1 MVVKTVFHKFS
12 ITCAGSP
19 LTGVPNASEAGSQYL
34 KVIDFNDRNDGDYS
48 CPYVDKFPAR
58 DVPTTLQRYANHTP
72 GDDWVEGQ
80 YRMNLPTANPGEL
93 AIYLNTPLVITGN
106 ATDPICSDTV
116 ELLIFE
122 RIVDGQLFDPID
134 PTMGMYFPPDW
145 DVPALNQFTKKVP
158 AVQTL
163 SGPIETEVLP
173 AESPLLDFGKVHTVA
188 PQLNS
193 VEGQDDIC
201 TMINRFTV
209 PFGIQLSNHLYVVP
223 LCPRMFSRVTHI
235 GVTDAAVSTPAW
247 TWALTHVYRYFTSSF
262 DFLIH
267 NPSTDSFVVV
277 GFMPNRG
284 VIGRG
289 LLS

>member
-1 MVVKTVFHKFS
+1 M
-12 ITCAGSP
+12 
-19 LTGVPNASEAGSQYL
+19 
-34 KVIDFNDRNDGDYS
+34 
-48 CPYVDKFPAR
+48 
-58 DVPTTLQRYANHTP
+58 
-72 GDDWVEGQ
+72 
-80 YRMNLPTANPGEL
+80 
-93 AIYLNTPLVITGN
+93 
-106 ATDPICSDTV
+106 
-116 ELLIFE
+116 
-122 RIVDGQLFDPID
+122 
-134 PTMGMYFPPDW
+134 
-145 DVPALNQFTKKVP
+145 
-158 AVQTL
+158 
-163 SGPIETEVLP
+163 P

-223 LCPRMFSRVTHI
+223 LCPRMFSRVTSI
-235 GVTDAAVSTPAW
+235 GAAAAAVATPAW
-247 TWALTHVYRYFTSSF
+247 TWALTHVYRYYTSSF

-289 LLS
+289 KFSNMDEDFPEFITLPVVDGTAVLWPISFNGPHIDVLEPRVNPWLMVSTSKYSKPTRVDQWVVVEPETQKLYPEDVRTGSNGNLLFHMQNLTTIS